1 MLTIGCHLSTRYGYL
16 RMAEESVSIGAATF
30 QYFTRNPRGGAQR
43 ALDRKDV
50 AAFNAYVADHGLHD
64 IMGYA
69 PYDVDPGEGDQAKQ
83 DFACRVMLE
92 DLERLETMPGS
103 RYLVRPGSIG
113 TTPVDQGIANAAA
126 AFGQVARAHPDVP
139 LLLATMPAEGT
150 QIGSTFEQLAAIL
163 DGMGEGAPAGVLL
176 DASAAYA
183 AGYDL
188 KGDLDGVLQKFDQVI
203 GLDRLKAV
211 HLNDL
216 KEGLGAHAD
225 RHTPIGEGQLGFEAL
240 AALTVHP
247 ALDGLP
253 FYLEEP
259 KADLVMYERD
269 IARFRAYYQAHA
281 KAA

>member
-1 MLTIGCHLSTRYGYL
+1 MLTIGSHLSTRYGYL
-16 RMAEESVSIGAATF
+16 RMAEETVSIGGATF

-50 AAFNAYVADHGLHD
+50 DAFNAYAAEHGLRD
-64 IMGYA
+64 FLGYA

-83 DFACRVMLE
+83 DFARLVMQE
-92 DLERLETMPGS
+92 DLARLELMPGS

-113 TTPVDQGIANAAA
+113 STPVDEGLANAAA
-126 AFGQVARAHPDVP
+126 AFHSALEAHPDVP
-139 LLLATMPAEGT
+139 LLLENMPAEGT

-163 DGMGEGAPAGVLL
+163 DGIGKDAPVGVLL

-183 AGYDL
+183 AGYDV
-188 KGDLDGVLQKFDQVI
+188 KNDLDGVLDKFDQVI

-211 HLNDL
+211 HLDDIR
-216 KEGLGAHAD
+216 EGQGSHAD
-225 RHTPIGEGQLGFEAL
+225 RHAPIGGGQLGFDAL

-269 IARFRAYYQAHA
+269 IARFQAYYRAHR
-281 KAA
+281 KAS